1 MSRGTAKIV
10 TNEGSGLY
18 TITQVFFNVATGT
31 YGTGNVGLVKADASD
46 VALFAGYSVDDVV
59 KFEIQETYDGLS
71 RAVIWGSGGTV
82 AGDEVWIHAVTAG
95 DTTTVSHIGPDTSL
109 SGYFIQ
115 ITGLTGFVWD
125 TMCTCKDAV
134 CGIRIDIKGHTFA
147 YAASG
152 SGDWKNWP
160 TGAPDYS

>member
-31 YGTGNVGLVKADASD
+31 YGTGTVGLVKADASD

-82 AGDEVWIHAVTAG
+82 VGDEVWIHAVTAG
-95 DTTTVSHIGPDTSL
+95 DTTTISHIGPDDSAHLGTS
-109 SGYFIQ
+109 FTMNIDVDA
-115 ITGLTGFVWD
+115 TGHV
-125 TMCTCKDAV
+125 
-134 CGIRIDIKGHTFA
+134 RE
-147 YAASG
+147 
-152 SGDWKNWP
+152 WKNCAGGQCGP
-160 TGAPDYS
+160 CA